1 MRNMQTR
8 YDNILRAIEHS
19 AFIGGW
25 WYEVETASLIWTDA
39 IRHIH
44 EVDDDY
50 IPTVKDAI
58 TFYNSPYEKQ
68 IKTAVVLCIKTG
80 KPYNIKARI
89 TTAKG
94 NIKWIYSYGA
104 AHHINNKMVA
114 IYGTFQDITDAVEE
128 SERLIKTTNATQI
141 TLDSLVEG
149 LIVINLEGTITAFN
163 KAAENIFK
171 YNREDI
177 IGQRIETL
185 MPEPFRSRHHG
196 YMQNYQKTKVAKI
209 IGIGREVIGLKSDG
223 STFPMHVSINPIEG
237 PLGLGYVGTIRDL
250 SEEKRIA
257 EKLDWLSH
265 FDNLTRLPN
274 RVSLIN
280 YLNKAEQ
287 QRKLALVAIN
297 LHDFKKI
304 NLCYDMGEGDFVL
317 QAIATRISDFAGSHH
332 FAFKDIADHFWLVID
347 TDYTQDLASTVDK
360 LKCTLQQVISG
371 KAEHYMSISLGVA
384 CVQHNNILTS
394 LIAHAETALF
404 SSKQKGVNQICYFE
418 DLQVEKLVSEYQV
431 EIALRQALKN
441 QMLACWLQPKVDSQ
455 YKIVSAEVLVRW
467 QDENG
472 HYIPPDQFIGVAE
485 KTGLIVPLG
494 KFVTNKTA
502 EMLANF
508 NLINPDFTLA
518 MNVSPLQFLQPN
530 FVFELVDCFNKN
542 KANLANLTI
551 EITETLLIND
561 VSTVRSIIDE
571 LCEYG
576 ISISIDDFGTGHSNL
591 KRIIDMS
598 ISELKIDKQFVQN
611 CLTDKKSEHL
621 LSAIVGLSKVMNYQ
635 IVAEGVESLDVAQH
649 CIELGIDFL
658 QGYYFGKPQ
667 SYGCFINSF
676 NVMAAN

>member
-185 MPEPFRSRHHG
+185 MPEPFRSHHHG

-347 TDYTQDLASTVDK
+347 TD
-360 LKCTLQQVISG
+360 
-371 KAEHYMSISLGVA
+371 
-384 CVQHNNILTS
+384 
-394 LIAHAETALF
+394 
-404 SSKQKGVNQICYFE
+404 
-418 DLQVEKLVSEYQV
+418 
-431 EIALRQALKN
+431 
-441 QMLACWLQPKVDSQ
+441 
-455 YKIVSAEVLVRW
+455 
-467 QDENG
+467 
-472 HYIPPDQFIGVAE
+472 
-485 KTGLIVPLG
+485 
-494 KFVTNKTA
+494 
-502 EMLANF
+502 
-508 NLINPDFTLA
+508 
-518 MNVSPLQFLQPN
+518 
-530 FVFELVDCFNKN
+530 
-542 KANLANLTI
+542 
-551 EITETLLIND
+551 
-561 VSTVRSIIDE
+561 
-571 LCEYG
+571 
-576 ISISIDDFGTGHSNL
+576 
-591 KRIIDMS
+591 
-598 ISELKIDKQFVQN
+598 
-611 CLTDKKSEHL
+611 
-621 LSAIVGLSKVMNYQ
+621 
-635 IVAEGVESLDVAQH
+635 
-649 CIELGIDFL
+649 
-658 QGYYFGKPQ
+658 
-667 SYGCFINSF
+667 
-676 NVMAAN
+676 